1 MVISSPDEFCRM
13 RPGAILVAPATDP
26 AWTPLFTL
34 AAGVIV
40 EVGGT
45 LSHAATVARE
55 YGLPALANV
64 KDATRLLKD
73 GDRVWLDATAGFV
86 EVRTRALDTHKH
98 A

>member
-1 MVISSPDEFCRM
+1 M
-13 RPGAILVAPATDP
+13 RRGAILVAPATDP
-26 AWTPLFTL
+26 AWTALFTL

-45 LSHAATVARE
+45 LSHASVVARE

-73 GDRVWLDATAGFV
+73 GDRVWLDATGGFV
-86 EVRTRALDTHKH
+86 QVRAHALDAHKH
-98 A
+98 V